1 MVAKRSTLS
10 KKDSRRYPRIP
21 YVGMVRVGW
30 EDAQGHMKYAQT
42 KCVDISAGGLR
53 IELPEPIPMG
63 SYVTVRADRINL
75 AGRAMV
81 RYKARHGAKFIHG
94 LELSQRVREQALAAF
109 GEPARD
115 DTLVSVS

>member
-1 MVAKRSTLS
+1 MSQ
-10 KKDSRRYPRIP
+10 KDSRRYRRIP
-21 YVGMVRVGW
+21 YLGVVRVGW
-30 EDAQGHMKYAQT
+30 EDAQGYMKYAQT

-63 SYVTVRADRINL
+63 SYVTVRADRINM

-94 LELSQRVREQALAAF
+94 LELSQRLREQALAAL
-109 GEPARD
+109 GEPVQD
-115 DTLVSVS
+115 DVPASVS